1 MIQVVFSIRS
11 HYDKGTT
18 DLSRYI
24 TSVSRNKSL
33 SGSTTGTWTITLKIP
48 HGDSLDIR
56 LKQVVRD
63 DDWVTLTIVNNENKS
78 TWFGIVDGLT
88 CRTSVES
95 NGVEVRWWTI
105 NGSDWS
111 RCLSVG
117 QVRLSALFST
127 FAQQVRW
134 DTSGGI
140 AAVAVADTLVNPMA
154 LPANLA
160 RVIGDIA
167 ATIDKNA
174 KEKAASELA
183 LIPGII
189 DIPRWHKVISE
200 AVNWNEHSEVPLA
213 HLVIEMLRGQWVDA
227 SGEPLV
233 FKIDFKRF
241 GPVKGVPWR
250 LNQIVGQRMITCDQL
265 LRQFSNIPYTELYY
279 DNTDNAEL
287 PCAIVYRDAPY
298 GETEMTPEGVTWLKL
313 AGSAIVISS
322 NNVMGYTLSRD
333 GAERYTFWRPIA
345 TTGTMAGYDV
355 LLDTEKGKLPLI
367 DKSDVPRHGIRVI
380 EPEDNYFPPGAR
392 LDETV
397 TEYYRHRMQVFR
409 EWHKNRPEYL
419 SGQVQLKQIDP
430 RIKVGTVVSLPISWS
445 FRDASSSEFRTIDAA
460 AVYGYVV
467 GVTDNI
473 VVDQRTGVTKST
485 TTLDVTTVRPYKMP
499 VPAVES
505 WRTGPKQAMI
515 GTTEEV
521 VSESPIVELQAALA
535 SSGFHY
541 TDSGELDLLTAQ
553 AYEDALAADVTI
565 DTELMSRVRRW
576 TKQRY
581 IPKWADRKTYYGL
594 RDDMWQEDP
603 PPPGN
608 CQFIPAGMTW
618 QNDNITYTRMAT
630 TPTVTVYGHK
640 LALPILKMAFAEI
653 ETANRPTV
661 IWRPSVIQGFNL
673 RTINWT
679 TGKPLSMHGYGA
691 AIDVDPSS
699 NSRGS
704 SGVIPGSVV
713 AIAESWGINWG
724 GRWKGNDQDPMHFQ
738 TVDQGAA

>member
-11 HYDKGTT
+11 HYDKNTT

-48 HGDSLDIR
+48 HDDLLDIR
-56 LKQVVRD
+56 LKRVVRD

-78 TWFGIVDGLT
+78 TWLGIVDGLT

-333 GAERYTFWRPIA
+333 GAER
-345 TTGTMAGYDV
+345 
-355 LLDTEKGKLPLI
+355 
-367 DKSDVPRHGIRVI
+367 
-380 EPEDNYFPPGAR
+380 
-392 LDETV
+392 
-397 TEYYRHRMQVFR
+397 
-409 EWHKNRPEYL
+409 
-419 SGQVQLKQIDP
+419 
-430 RIKVGTVVSLPISWS
+430 
-445 FRDASSSEFRTIDAA
+445 
-460 AVYGYVV
+460 
-467 GVTDNI
+467 
-473 VVDQRTGVTKST
+473 
-485 TTLDVTTVRPYKMP
+485 
-499 VPAVES
+499 
-505 WRTGPKQAMI
+505 
-515 GTTEEV
+515 
-521 VSESPIVELQAALA
+521 
-535 SSGFHY
+535 
-541 TDSGELDLLTAQ
+541 
-553 AYEDALAADVTI
+553 
-565 DTELMSRVRRW
+565 
-576 TKQRY
+576 
-581 IPKWADRKTYYGL
+581 
-594 RDDMWQEDP
+594 
-603 PPPGN
+603 
-608 CQFIPAGMTW
+608 
-618 QNDNITYTRMAT
+618 
-630 TPTVTVYGHK
+630 
-640 LALPILKMAFAEI
+640 
-653 ETANRPTV
+653 
-661 IWRPSVIQGFNL
+661 
-673 RTINWT
+673 
-679 TGKPLSMHGYGA
+679 
-691 AIDVDPSS
+691 
-699 NSRGS
+699 
-704 SGVIPGSVV
+704 
-713 AIAESWGINWG
+713 
-724 GRWKGNDQDPMHFQ
+724 
-738 TVDQGAA
+738 